1 MKDEYAF
8 NYILN
13 DATKNTFEGYV
24 IQLDN
29 PLALTKQNY
38 RLLQNTSR
46 NHTADIYYFIWR
58 FVK

>member
-1 MKDEYAF
+1 LAMKDEYAF

-13 DATKNTFEGYV
+13 DATKYTFEGYV

-46 NHTADIYYFIWR
+46 NL
-58 FVK
+58 